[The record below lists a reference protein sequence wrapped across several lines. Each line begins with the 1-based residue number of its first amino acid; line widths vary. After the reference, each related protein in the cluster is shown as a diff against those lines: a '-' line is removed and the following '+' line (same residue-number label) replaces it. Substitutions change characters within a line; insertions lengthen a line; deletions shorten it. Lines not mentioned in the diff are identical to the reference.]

1 VSFIPHGLLRSNNAE
16 IQSWYSDGSTSRDD
30 YSVVLSL
37 AVKDYIG
44 S

>member
-1 VSFIPHGLLRSNNAE
+1 MSLIPHGLLRSNNAE
-16 IQSWYSDGSTSRDD
+16 TESRYSDSSTSRND

-44 S
+44 L